1 MCIPVTDEDPTNT
14 QEAKEAAWQYTSLG
28 GFYWAGSVVRGDYV
42 VFGTDDGTSGSDGT
56 GHVLSLNKK
65 TGAVMDSVDVIGDQ
79 RSTIAYDKET
89 DRLYFTTKGG
99 YLYSLKLKSD
109 GTFDKDTL
117 KSVQPGSMS
126 TSTPVV
132 YNGRIYIGV
141 TSGSNF
147 SGTYSISVIDAAT
160 MTEIYKAPLKGYPQ
174 CSVLLSTA
182 YEKEDGSVYLYATY
196 NKNPGGITLIRD
208 KKGQTTPD
216 VEEIFTPEKARQQYC
231 ITSIICDENG
241 TLYYKNDS
249 ACVMAVASS
258 EAYMTGVTSSAEG
271 STIDNGVAFD
281 GKLSS
286 HDIVVLTSADKTTL
300 TFTASEG
307 SSITIDGVEGNSR
320 EMELTEAGKS
330 FDVVVK
336 KGSDERTY
344 KFTLKR
350 EKPNTN
356 LKELY
361 VSDSNQFNMGLVSL
375 TPAFSKTN
383 HVYHAEYSTT
393 RRFLNI
399 WTAAED
405 TGSTYKLYPV
415 SAVGKSTVISSSE
428 GNIIRTATNSGHD
441 RYAIYFADNSDCAT
455 VRIEVTAK
463 DGKTKDSYYVTLKQ
477 QTGNAPV
484 ISAEEGAG
492 VRKSATSAS
501 VTFTANEY
509 GTLYYKVLP
518 ETETAPESIDT
529 TGEGIQVEVGENTL
543 QLTDI
548 TDAAYKVYMVLKDSD
563 STPKTS
569 EMLTVRV
576 ASVEELLAPAKEA
589 AITELNVYKNAEDY
603 RDAEK
608 TQITKI
614 LANAKVLINNA
625 KTAEEIAEQLSDA
638 KADLDKLKTSV
649 ELAADEKT
657 QTDADAVKALIE
669 ALGDVTLEKKE
680 SVEAARNAYDALSTD
695 AKKLVSNYDVL
706 VQAEKS
712 IQTLEAKKQQ
722 EELKNQMD
730 AAAAASVSSAITA
743 IGEVTLDKRGVVEAA
758 RAAYN
763 TLTEDQKALVTNYT
777 DLTAAEGRIAELV
790 QEAAD
795 KAEADK
801 AEQAKQEAL
810 KTKAQPLVD
819 AIAAIGEVT
828 LDSEEAITAAR
839 SAYEALEAD
848 VKAKVTNLSDL
859 VVAEKN
865 LALLKAEKES
875 QDKDAAAA
883 ASVSSAITAIGEVT
897 LDKRGV
903 VAAARAAYDTLS
915 DVQKSL
921 VTNYS
926 DLQAA
931 ESRIAALVKEAADK
945 AEADKAEQAKQEAL
959 KTKAQPLVDAI
970 AAIGEVTLDSEEA
983 ITAARSAYEAL
994 EADVKEK
1001 VTNLS
1006 DLVIAE
1012 KDLAALKAAKKA
1024 AEDLKA
1030 QQEEAKRQQEE
1041 AKKAQEEKLKE
1052 QEEKLKAEKDKY
1064 GFNEKTTLKSA
1075 KVKGK
1080 KVTLKWNKVKGASGY
1095 EIYCKTGKGKWKLV
1109 KTLNKGSKASC
1120 KLKGKAGKKY
1130 TYKVRVFQKVENK
1143 VIYGQYSNTKSAKIK
1158 K

>member
-1 MCIPVTDEDPTNT
+1 
-14 QEAKEAAWQYTSLG
+14 
-28 GFYWAGSVVRGDYV
+28 
-42 VFGTDDGTSGSDGT
+42 
-56 GHVLSLNKK
+56 
-65 TGAVMDSVDVIGDQ
+65 
-79 RSTIAYDKET
+79 
-89 DRLYFTTKGG
+89 
-99 YLYSLKLKSD
+99 
-109 GTFDKDTL
+109 
-117 KSVQPGSMS
+117 MS

-196 NKNPGGITLIRD
+196 NNNPGGITLIRD

-216 VEEIFTPEKARQQYC
+216 VEEIFIPEKARQQYC

-286 HDIVVLTSADKTTL
+286 HDIAVLTSADKTTL

-543 QLTDI
+543 ELTDI

-638 KADLDKLKTSV
+638 KADLDKLKTSA

-680 SVEAARNAYDALSTD
+680 SVEAARNAYDALSAD

-706 VQAEKS
+706 VQAEKT

-722 EELKNQMD
+722 EELKNQM
-730 AAAAASVSSAITA
+730 
-743 IGEVTLDKRGVVEAA
+743 
-758 RAAYN
+758 
-763 TLTEDQKALVTNYT
+763 
-777 DLTAAEGRIAELV
+777 
-790 QEAAD
+790 
-795 KAEADK
+795 
-801 AEQAKQEAL
+801 
-810 KTKAQPLVD
+810 
-819 AIAAIGEVT
+819 
-828 LDSEEAITAAR
+828 
-839 SAYEALEAD
+839 
-848 VKAKVTNLSDL
+848 
-859 VVAEKN
+859 
-865 LALLKAEKES
+865 
-875 QDKDAAAA
+875 DAAAA

-921 VTNYS
+921 VSNYK
-926 DLQAA
+926 DLQSA
-931 ESRIAALVKEAADK
+931 ESKIADLVKEAADK

-959 KTKAQPLVDAI
+959 KAKAQPVVDAI
-970 AAIGEVTLDSEEA
+970 AAIGEVTLDGEEA

-1012 KDLAALKAAKKA
+1012 KDLAALKAEKKA

-1041 AKKAQEEKLKE
+1041 KQKAFEEAQKAQDAKLKE

-1109 KTLNKGSKASC
+1109 KTLNKGSKASY

>member
-1 MCIPVTDEDPTNT
+1 M
-14 QEAKEAAWQYTSLG
+14 
-28 GFYWAGSVVRGDYV
+28 
-42 VFGTDDGTSGSDGT
+42 
-56 GHVLSLNKK
+56 
-65 TGAVMDSVDVIGDQ
+65 
-79 RSTIAYDKET
+79 
-89 DRLYFTTKGG
+89 
-99 YLYSLKLKSD
+99 
-109 GTFDKDTL
+109 
-117 KSVQPGSMS
+117 
-126 TSTPVV
+126 
-132 YNGRIYIGV
+132 
-141 TSGSNF
+141 
-147 SGTYSISVIDAAT
+147 
-160 MTEIYKAPLKGYPQ
+160 
-174 CSVLLSTA
+174 
-182 YEKEDGSVYLYATY
+182 
-196 NKNPGGITLIRD
+196 
-208 KKGQTTPD
+208 
-216 VEEIFTPEKARQQYC
+216 
-231 ITSIICDENG
+231 
-241 TLYYKNDS
+241 
-249 ACVMAVASS
+249 
-258 EAYMTGVTSSAEG
+258 
-271 STIDNGVAFD
+271 AFD

-286 HDIVVLTSADKTTL
+286 HDIAVLTSADKTTL

-543 QLTDI
+543 ELTDI

-638 KADLDKLKTSV
+638 KADLDKLKTSA

-657 QTDADAVKALIE
+657 QTDANAVKALIE

-730 AAAAASVSSAITA
+730 AAAAASISNAITA

-758 RAAYN
+758 RAAYD
-763 TLTEDQKALVTNYT
+763 TLTDDQKVLVTNYT
-777 DLTAAEGRIAELV
+777 DLTAAESRIAELV
-790 QEAAD
+790 KEATD

-801 AEQAKQEAL
+801 AEQERQEAL
-810 KTKAQPLVD
+810 KAKAQPVID

-828 LDSEEAITAAR
+828 LNSEKAITAAR
-839 SAYEALEAD
+839 SAYEALEAE
-848 VKAKVTNLSDL
+848 VKEKVTNLSDL

-875 QDKDAAAA
+875 RDKDAAAA

-959 KTKAQPLVDAI
+959 KTKAQPVVDAI

-1030 QQEEAKRQQEE
+1030 QQDAAKKQEEE
-1041 AKKAQEEKLKE
+1041 AKKALEEAQKAQDAKLKEQEEKLKE

-1109 KTLNKGSKASC
+1109 KTLNKGSKASY

>member
-1 MCIPVTDEDPTNT
+1 
-14 QEAKEAAWQYTSLG
+14 
-28 GFYWAGSVVRGDYV
+28 
-42 VFGTDDGTSGSDGT
+42 
-56 GHVLSLNKK
+56 
-65 TGAVMDSVDVIGDQ
+65 MDSVDVIGDQ

-543 QLTDI
+543 ELTDI

-638 KADLDKLKTSV
+638 KADLDKLKTSA

-657 QTDADAVKALIE
+657 QTDANAVKALIE

-706 VQAEKS
+706 VQAEKT

-743 IGEVTLDKRGVVEAA
+743 IEEVTLDKRGVVEAA

-777 DLTAAEGRIAELV
+777 DLTAAENRIAELV

-810 KTKAQPLVD
+810 KAKAQPVVD

-828 LDSEEAITAAR
+828 LDGEEAITAAR

-875 QDKDAAAA
+875 RDKDAAAA

-959 KTKAQPLVDAI
+959 KTKAQPVVDAI

-1030 QQEEAKRQQEE
+1030 QQDAAKKQEEE
-1041 AKKAQEEKLKE
+1041 AKKALEEAQKAQDAKLKEQEEKLKE

-1109 KTLNKGSKASC
+1109 KTLNKGSKASY

>member
-1 MCIPVTDEDPTNT
+1 M
-14 QEAKEAAWQYTSLG
+14 
-28 GFYWAGSVVRGDYV
+28 
-42 VFGTDDGTSGSDGT
+42 
-56 GHVLSLNKK
+56 
-65 TGAVMDSVDVIGDQ
+65 
-79 RSTIAYDKET
+79 
-89 DRLYFTTKGG
+89 
-99 YLYSLKLKSD
+99 
-109 GTFDKDTL
+109 
-117 KSVQPGSMS
+117 
-126 TSTPVV
+126 
-132 YNGRIYIGV
+132 
-141 TSGSNF
+141 
-147 SGTYSISVIDAAT
+147 
-160 MTEIYKAPLKGYPQ
+160 
-174 CSVLLSTA
+174 
-182 YEKEDGSVYLYATY
+182 
-196 NKNPGGITLIRD
+196 
-208 KKGQTTPD
+208 
-216 VEEIFTPEKARQQYC
+216 
-231 ITSIICDENG
+231 
-241 TLYYKNDS
+241 
-249 ACVMAVASS
+249 
-258 EAYMTGVTSSAEG
+258 
-271 STIDNGVAFD
+271 
-281 GKLSS
+281 
-286 HDIVVLTSADKTTL
+286 
-300 TFTASEG
+300 
-307 SSITIDGVEGNSR
+307 
-320 EMELTEAGKS
+320 
-330 FDVVVK
+330 VVK
-336 KGSDERTY
+336 DNDAQPHTSNM
-344 KFTLKR
+344 LK
-350 EKPNTN
+350 
-356 LKELY
+356 
-361 VSDSNQFNMGLVSL
+361 
-375 TPAFSKTN
+375 
-383 HVYHAEYSTT
+383 
-393 RRFLNI
+393 
-399 WTAAED
+399 
-405 TGSTYKLYPV
+405 
-415 SAVGKSTVISSSE
+415 
-428 GNIIRTATNSGHD
+428 
-441 RYAIYFADNSDCAT
+441 
-455 VRIEVTAK
+455 VTI
-463 DGKTKDSYYVTLKQ
+463 V
-477 QTGNAPV
+477 N
-484 ISAEEGAG
+484 
-492 VRKSATSAS
+492 
-501 VTFTANEY
+501 
-509 GTLYYKVLP
+509 
-518 ETETAPESIDT
+518 
-529 TGEGIQVEVGENTL
+529 
-543 QLTDI
+543 
-548 TDAAYKVYMVLKDSD
+548 
-563 STPKTS
+563 
-569 EMLTVRV
+569 
-576 ASVEELLAPAKEA
+576 KEA
-589 AITELNVYKNAEDY
+589 AITELNAYKNADDY

-608 TQITKI
+608 AKITKI

-625 KTAEEIAEQLSDA
+625 ESAEDVAEQLSDA
-638 KADLDKLKTSV
+638 KADLDKLKTSA

-706 VQAEKS
+706 VQAEKT

-777 DLTAAEGRIAELV
+777 DLTAAENRIAELV

-810 KTKAQPLVD
+810 KAKAQPVVD

-828 LDSEEAITAAR
+828 LDGEEAITAAR

-875 QDKDAAAA
+875 RDKDAAAA

-959 KTKAQPLVDAI
+959 KAKAQPVIDAI
-970 AAIGEVTLDSEEA
+970 AAIGEVTLNSEKA
-983 ITAARSAYEAL
+983 ITAARSAYETL
-994 EADVKEK
+994 EAEVKEK

-1012 KDLAALKAAKKA
+1012 KDLAALKAEKKA

-1041 AKKAQEEKLKE
+1041 AKKAQEEKLKAQEEKLKE

-1109 KTLNKGSKASC
+1109 KTLHKGSKASC